1 MAWILDVRGV
11 ANWELLQESV
21 PFGMESERV
30 ATRDRVCGRDAACE
44 GCGLRDHC
52 WVWCQLKA
60 ISCLTVLRRA
70 IVAEQML
77 LVLAE
82 LEENGICHKILHWY
96 SPFTL
101 QFRWEYKVST
111 MCLRWLYNNIVENL
125 CRMHYPVPSLIL
137 LTRDGGVSIHDWG
150 RG

>member
-11 ANWELLQESV
+11 ASWELLQESV
-21 PFGMESERV
+21 PCGMESERV
-30 ATRDRVCGRDAACE
+30 ATRDRVCGRGAACE

-60 ISCLTVLRRA
+60 INCLTVLRRA

-101 QFRWEYKVST
+101 QFRWECKCPRCVCADYITTS
-111 MCLRWLYNNIVENL
+111 LRICVGCTTL
-125 CRMHYPVPSLIL
+125 CPLLFL